1 MKIVLDPF
9 AHNDV
14 LYSGVQTQLAAD
26 DPAFFDVVEASVGY
40 TYDPIIEA
48 INNRI
53 KYDGLEDINYRPLDN
68 IDGYEAYRDDLMD
81 AKNAE
86 HMADLKRAIDENLA
100 RRDVLAKAT
109 FGQHFFAGL
118 ADPVNLVALPF
129 GGPTVGMAR
138 SFLRTG
144 GSVAGLTALQEA
156 GRATFDPVGTK
167 TEVAINVGSAFV
179 IGGLLGSAISI
190 PASRRAAA
198 FEATEKSLGEHAAVL
213 RAQPDVN
220 KNLPSPTTERPL
232 SQVENYELDA
242 VTGTAPR
249 VIQQLQETADEA
261 VRLVDERRAAFDRAT
276 TPDDMTRTKAALDEA
291 EESASNVQAELN
303 ARKNEYNMFQREAD
317 LRKADQAAIDSM
329 DNPYGLP
336 KNLWTDSIFYKFVST
351 PMKRVLQDTGIT
363 DNAKK
368 IILGIAGD
376 SGILLNMHRGGL
388 RLGPSVYQKAAM
400 RDGEWVQVYDGLRN
414 IYGSEFGKG
423 KQTFLDYDAS
433 NNLIGKAAEKV
444 FQKSKDQPQNMS
456 FQQYITEVNKK
467 RMRGEA
473 ASTDG
478 ESRAMKLLDDFY
490 ENWEKRL
497 NQTGLIGNRAF
508 YKNKSILLEGDIA
521 KRQAIVDNLRVKLNR
536 TAADEDRLAHNQ
548 RMLGRL
554 KDQKEDIDLQIEAM
568 KDFPATGNFAEKF
581 HPRYWLKGE
590 VESRRADLHRILTE
604 WYQKNPY
611 VYVLNEKTGKY
622 QRVRTDTDTAGKR
635 ADETI
640 DKILGLDDVT
650 AEGNAFYGYGRSKH
664 FRHRDVD
671 IPNELVLDFI
681 ETNPVAVMKAY
692 TAKVAPMYEMQAKF
706 GKGIDDLLDEVEDD
720 LLAAGVGRL
729 RINRTLRDIRH
740 LNDRVQGQVI
750 RNPDALNY
758 KAAIVLKDLAMLNYL
773 GSAGFATLPD
783 FAKIMME
790 HEMGTVWKSLFGV
803 MSDNRI
809 RMSAEEGRIAGE
821 IIDILKGDAHLRFSE
836 NMINNPLNEGL
847 MSNVR
852 STFFMLNGVAPMTAM
867 FKKLDA
873 IARGHTLID
882 YSIKLTRGEATEQ
895 EIAYLARYN
904 IGKQEAAEIANAP
917 WDKTDGG
924 LYLPN
929 TREWTT
935 GRQTQANYVDL
946 GYDTIVFRYG
956 DEFNVSRIVSDPDE
970 YAAARQRLGWKDK
983 DSGIPF
989 GFHEYV
995 HNEKGVVYIDLEEIS
1010 KRFAALKAMP
1020 AKEARALI
1028 KKNKDLVAEM
1038 ADGPAKRQAEI
1049 GIMHAEFRLKHADL
1063 FKTDKD
1069 LQDFFLL
1076 HEMFHGKFKKRKGE
1090 QEIDYERRINNHAL
1104 KRFNKEKPIK
1114 ESKTSQGTVEN
1125 FRTSMN
1131 SGIGNT
1137 VLMGTPADK
1146 PIAVDG
1152 VFYVPMHIARQV
1164 GMKEDPKFKG
1174 YARIENGILSMPFQ
1188 FLSYSLAAA
1197 NKITA
1202 SLAQGQVK
1210 NRAIA
1215 ISAAM
1220 GLGYMGMELKYKD
1233 WQMDRMDL
1241 GTKIARSFDASGVA
1255 ALYSD
1260 LFYTSMG
1267 ISMALGGPDIGA
1279 GLIKPKFQQEKN
1291 ALDAIT
1297 GVAGAGP
1304 SYAVDVGRGVAKFI
1318 QGDYGEGAAEILRK
1332 LPGAQLFFLKDTTN
1346 ETARAFAGGRY

>member
-1 MKIVLDPF
+1 
-9 AHNDV
+9 
-14 LYSGVQTQLAAD
+14 
-26 DPAFFDVVEASVGY
+26 
-40 TYDPIIEA
+40 
-48 INNRI
+48 
-53 KYDGLEDINYRPLDN
+53 
-68 IDGYEAYRDDLMD
+68 
-81 AKNAE
+81 
-86 HMADLKRAIDENLA
+86 
-100 RRDVLAKAT
+100 
-109 FGQHFFAGL
+109 
-118 ADPVNLVALPF
+118 
-129 GGPTVGMAR
+129 
-138 SFLRTG
+138 
-144 GSVAGLTALQEA
+144 
-156 GRATFDPVGTK
+156 
-167 TEVAINVGSAFV
+167 
-179 IGGLLGSAISI
+179 
-190 PASRRAAA
+190 
-198 FEATEKSLGEHAAVL
+198 
-213 RAQPDVN
+213 
-220 KNLPSPTTERPL
+220 
-232 SQVENYELDA
+232 
-242 VTGTAPR
+242 
-249 VIQQLQETADEA
+249 
-261 VRLVDERRAAFDRAT
+261 
-276 TPDDMTRTKAALDEA
+276 
-291 EESASNVQAELN
+291 
-303 ARKNEYNMFQREAD
+303 
-317 LRKADQAAIDSM
+317 
-329 DNPYGLP
+329 
-336 KNLWTDSIFYKFVST
+336 
-351 PMKRVLQDTGIT
+351 
-363 DNAKK
+363 
-368 IILGIAGD
+368 
-376 SGILLNMHRGGL
+376 
-388 RLGPSVYQKAAM
+388 
-400 RDGEWVQVYDGLRN
+400 
-414 IYGSEFGKG
+414 
-423 KQTFLDYDAS
+423 
-433 NNLIGKAAEKV
+433 
-444 FQKSKDQPQNMS
+444 
-456 FQQYITEVNKK
+456 
-467 RMRGEA
+467 
-473 ASTDG
+473 
-478 ESRAMKLLDDFY
+478 
-490 ENWEKRL
+490 
-497 NQTGLIGNRAF
+497 
-508 YKNKSILLEGDIA
+508 
-521 KRQAIVDNLRVKLNR
+521 
-536 TAADEDRLAHNQ
+536 
-548 RMLGRL
+548 
-554 KDQKEDIDLQIEAM
+554 
-568 KDFPATGNFAEKF
+568 
-581 HPRYWLKGE
+581 
-590 VESRRADLHRILTE
+590 
-604 WYQKNPY
+604 
-611 VYVLNEKTGKY
+611 
-622 QRVRTDTDTAGKR
+622 
-635 ADETI
+635 
-640 DKILGLDDVT
+640 
-650 AEGNAFYGYGRSKH
+650 
-664 FRHRDVD
+664 
-671 IPNELVLDFI
+671 
-681 ETNPVAVMKAY
+681 MKAY
-692 TAKVAPMYEMQAKF
+692 TAKVAPQYELQVKF

-803 MSDNRI
+803 MSDNRV

-836 NMINNPLNEGL
+836 GMINNPLNEGL
-847 MSNVR
+847 MSNIR

-895 EIAYLARYN
+895 EVAYLARYN

-935 GRQTQANYVDL
+935 GRQAEANYVDL

-970 YAAARQRLGWKDK
+970 YAAARQRFGWKDK
-983 DSGIPF
+983 DSGIPL

-995 HNEKGVVYIDLEEIS
+995 HNEKGVVYIDLEQIS
-1010 KRFAALKAMP
+1010 ERFAALKAMP
-1020 AKEARALI
+1020 AKEAKELI
-1028 KKNKDLVAEM
+1028 KKNKEKLNKM
-1038 ADGPAKRQAEI
+1038 PAGQAKNLFEQ
-1049 GIMHAEFRLKHADL
+1049 GIMHAEFRLKHIDL

-1090 QEIDYERRINNHAL
+1090 QDIDYERRINNHAL
-1104 KRFNKEKPIK
+1104 KRFKKEKPIK

-1125 FRTSMN
+1125 FRTAMN

-1174 YARIENGILSMPFQ
+1174 YARIENGLLSMPFQ

-1202 SLAQGQVK
+1202 SIAQGQVK
-1210 NRAIA
+1210 NRGIAIA
-1215 ISAAM
+1215 AAM

-1233 WQMDRMDL
+1233 WQMERMTLDE
-1241 GTKIARSFDASGVA
+1241 KIARSFDASGVM

-1267 ISMALGGPDIGA
+1267 ISMALGGPDIGM
-1279 GLIKPKFQQEKN
+1279 GIIKPKFQQEKN

-1318 QGDYGEGAAEILRK
+1318 QGDYGEGSAEILRR

-1346 ETARAFAGGRY
+1346 EMARTFAGGRY